1 MIKKIYIFIFLLF
14 PFFGFSQQPDS
25 MKYYLQ
31 GVVVRSKTEDLKK
44 SADAPLSK
52 MTISSAQIETSA
64 GGNRD
69 ISKIIT
75 SLPGVSTPPPN
86 GYRNDFLVRGGG
98 PAENKFYI
106 DGIEVPSINHF
117 STTGAGGGP
126 VSFLNA
132 DSFRKVDFYTGSFP
146 VARSNALGSVM
157 SLTLRDGRL
166 LKAPWDLVVGAA
178 GVGVVSGGNF
188 AVRV

>member
-86 GYRNDFLVRGGG
+86 GYRNDFL
-98 PAENKFYI
+98 KFIIFKIYLFKRNNI
-106 DGIEVPSINHF
+106 LI
-117 STTGAGGGP
+117 
-126 VSFLNA
+126 
-132 DSFRKVDFYTGSFP
+132 
-146 VARSNALGSVM
+146 
-157 SLTLRDGRL
+157 
-166 LKAPWDLVVGAA
+166 
-178 GVGVVSGGNF
+178 
-188 AVRV
+188 